1 MTYTSV
7 TFNAQVNNK
16 TDTYNITKPLS
27 SAVDKKIGG
36 PIIAATNQDGLEFT
50 KYLFT
55 TNILFNL
62 KPIAGV
68 PHSRTIAIL

>member
-27 SAVDKKIGG
+27 SAVNKKIGG
-36 PIIAATNQDGLEFT
+36 PIIAATN
-50 KYLFT
+50 
-55 TNILFNL
+55 
-62 KPIAGV
+62 
-68 PHSRTIAIL
+68 